1 MCRLSWY
8 VAQLKSGGLAS
19 AALNLHRQG
28 IEVFAPRI
36 VSDQPGRYGVKTVVR
51 PLVPGYLFVMSTRPE
66 QLRAANH
73 TLGVRRIL
81 ASANGASLP
90 RPLPEAFV
98 DALRAECDR
107 DGIVQARGRLEPGDR
122 LAVVSGPL
130 RGLGAEVLTLSEDG
144 RVKVLLDLLGRPVIA
159 EVARQQLDLVAIKAS

>member
-1 MCRLSWY
+1 
-8 VAQLKSGGLAS
+8 
-19 AALNLHRQG
+19 
-28 IEVFAPRI
+28 
-36 VSDQPGRYGVKTVVR
+36 
-51 PLVPGYLFVMSTRPE
+51 MSTRPE

-90 RPLPEAFV
+90 RPLPDAFV

-130 RGLGAEVLTLSEDG
+130 RGLVAEVLTLSEDG